1 MPRLISRRALAPCA
15 FAACLGLS
23 CARPAPTPAVPNGR
37 QGAASLPADL
47 DVVVRMDVAA
57 LGREFGTAL
66 AQRLLLDTVGGGDD
80 PSDSKLLEQALSRS
94 ELAWLGLRSGVPL
107 DDAAKVLILR
117 GHFASLPLTGK
128 SSVLGWTAVEAESGL
143 ARYFRPTTRPGAYV
157 QVHYPPGEELLIWA
171 SEQEVLAIERNSTE
185 RTDSARL
192 RPPERGA
199 VSLAARTER
208 LRERYASR
216 YPELVARFDGATL
229 LEAYVESSVAGWT
242 AEISLRFET
251 SEQASNASPILQR
264 LQQALGMNRC
274 ALGAV
279 VRGAEIS
286 EFQSSIRLSTRLE
299 PKRLEAVKA
308 CILAEACCA

>member
-1 MPRLISRRALAPCA
+1 MPRPIARRALEACA
-15 FAACLGLS
+15 FAACLGFS
-23 CARPAPTPAVPNGR
+23 CARPAPTPALPNAR

-47 DVVVRMDVAA
+47 DVAVRMDVAA

-80 PSDSKLLEQALSRS
+80 PSDSKLLEQALGRS
-94 ELAWLGLRSGVPL
+94 ELAWLGLRSGAPL

-117 GHFASLPLTGK
+117 GHFAGLPLTGK
-128 SSVLGWTAVEAESGL
+128 SSVLGWTAVETESGL
-143 ARYFRPTTRPGAYV
+143 TRYLRTTTRPGAYARAY
-157 QVHYPPGEELLIWA
+157 YPPGQELLIWA
-171 SEQEVLAIERNSTE
+171 SQQEVPAIEGKSTE
-185 RTDSARL
+185 RSDAAGL

-216 YPELVARFDGATL
+216 YPELVARFDGVTL

-242 AEISLRFET
+242 AQVSLRFET

-264 LQQALGMNRC
+264 LQQALGKNPC
-274 ALGAV
+274 ALGVV

-286 EFQSSIRLSTRLE
+286 AFESHIRLSTRLD